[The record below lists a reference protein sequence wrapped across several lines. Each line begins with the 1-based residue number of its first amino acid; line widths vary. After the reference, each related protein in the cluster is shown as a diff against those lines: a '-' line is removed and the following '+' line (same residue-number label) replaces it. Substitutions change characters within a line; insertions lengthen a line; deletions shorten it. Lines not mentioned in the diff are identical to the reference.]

1 MPLLGMSM
9 VGHVLA
15 DAANSMWWLVAG
27 VALAAGLTV
36 RHLQV
41 KHGLRN
47 SAGLGLVG
55 VAATVALA
63 ASAIVIP
70 TVGAGQAR
78 NGLPD
83 LISDPPRP
91 AFLKEL
97 RADDGQAQLVLTFD
111 GYVHN
116 VGTGPLDVVGNP
128 QEPDGM
134 VQRVREDGEW
144 REVST
149 PTVRY
154 ETDDGHNHFHLIEAV
169 DYVLWNESQGSQT
182 AAGSK
187 IGFCLV
193 DSEQMEP
200 GTEQDYS
207 EELDN
212 FCQEDNPTATS
223 LRMGISSGWRD
234 IYDATTTL
242 QWVDVS
248 FTEPGRYW
256 IGAITDPNDEI
267 VESNE
272 DNNALIFS
280 DRPAIVPGWLP
291 QAGAVET
298 AGETVEIEL
307 QAEAFGTVADPIYVI
322 KRGPEN
328 GRIDVPVGAALTA
341 NEAGTAKLG
350 FTPAPGF
357 TGSDSIE
364 FSVRDRASLFPIEAP
379 TAVFTIEATGGG
391 EELVASQFS
400 PGLTLDTNLFEIDA
414 GSEFDVD
421 IDVAYITG
429 DPVSLYAIGL
439 PPGLWVEDSSIVG
452 APTAPGFHSV
462 ELIALAVDGA
472 TVSREATFIVN
483 EAAATGLSSGLD
495 RSSPLMQPV
504 QVSIGSAGL
513 SSQYEASGL
522 PPGLEIDDAAPVV
535 TGTPTEVGDFDVTVT
550 ETDPDGNE
558 RTATFTW
565 SIRPAVAI
573 EFPL

>member
-1 MPLLGMSM
+1 MPML
-9 VGHVLA
+9 GHVLS
-15 DAANSMWWLVAG
+15 DATNNLLWLI
-27 VALAAGLTV
+27 AAGMLAIALTV
-36 RHLQV
+36 QHLCV
-41 KHGLRN
+41 KHGTMRQAQLRTL
-47 SAGLGLVG
+47 AV
-55 VAATVALA
+55 VTAATVG
-63 ASAIVIP
+63 ASALIAP

-97 RADDGQAQLVLTFD
+97 RGGDGQLQLVLTFD

-116 VGTGPLDVVGNP
+116 IGTGPLDVVGNP
-128 QEPDGM
+128 QEPNGM

-154 ETDDGHNHFHLIEAV
+154 ETEDGHNHFHLIEAI
-169 DYVLWNESQGSQT
+169 DYVLWNETQGSQT

-212 FCQEDNPTATS
+212 FCQEDNPSATS

-248 FTEPGRYW
+248 YVAPGRYW

-291 QAGAVET
+291 ADGAAET
-298 AGETVEIEL
+298 AGESVEIEL
-307 QAEAFGTVADPIYVI
+307 EAQAFGTVADPVFVI
-322 KRGPEN
+322 EQGPQN
-328 GRIDVPVGAALTA
+328 GRLDVPIGAGLSSPTVV
-341 NEAGTAKLG
+341 
-350 FTPAPGF
+350 FTPAPDFSG
-357 TGSDSIE
+357 TDSFA
-364 FSVRDRASLFPIEAP
+364 FSVRDGASGFPVEAP
-379 TAVFTIEATGGG
+379 QAVVTIEVTGGG
-391 EELVASQFS
+391 EALVPSQFS

-414 GSEFDVD
+414 GDEFDLAV
-421 IDVAYITG
+421 DVAYITG
-429 DPVSLYAIGL
+429 DPVALHAVGL
-439 PPGLWVEDSSIVG
+439 PTGLRVEGDAIVG
-452 APTAPGFHSV
+452 SPTVPGFYAV

-483 EAAATGLSSGLD
+483 EVAKPGLASGVD
-495 RSSPLMQPV
+495 RSSPLMQELQTTV
-504 QVSIGSAGL
+504 GSPALG
-513 SSQYEASGL
+513 ASYTAAGL
-522 PPGLEIDDAAPVV
+522 PPGLSIDEAAPVIS
-535 TGTPTEVGDFDVTVT
+535 GSPTEVGDFEVVVTQVDA
-550 ETDPDGNE
+550 EGQE
-558 RTATFTW
+558 RSVEFIW
-565 SIRPAVAI
+565 SVRPAVAI
-573 EFPL
+573 NFAL

>member
-1 MPLLGMSM
+1 ML
-9 VGHVLA
+9 GHVLA
-15 DAANSMWWLVAG
+15 DTGTSLWWFVAG
-27 VALAAGLTV
+27 VALAGSLAV

-47 SAGLGLVG
+47 AAGLGFVG
-55 VAATVALA
+55 VAAAVALA
-63 ASAIVIP
+63 ASAIAIP

-97 RADDGQAQLVLTFD
+97 RGDDGQAQLVLTFD

-116 VGTGPLDVVGNP
+116 IGTGPLDVVGNP
-128 QEPDGM
+128 QEPGGM
-134 VQRVREDGEW
+134 VQRVREGGEW

-193 DSEQMEP
+193 DSEQIEP

-234 IYDATTTL
+234 VYDATTTL

-248 FTEPGRYW
+248 FTAPGRYW

-291 QAGAVET
+291 RSGAVET
-298 AGETVEIEL
+298 TGETVEIEL
-307 QAEAFGTVADPIYVI
+307 QAQAFGTVADPIYVI
-322 KRGPEN
+322 ERGPTN
-328 GRIDVPVGAALTA
+328 GRLDVPVGAALVA
-341 NEAGTAKLG
+341 NEAGAATVG
-350 FTPAPGF
+350 YTPAPGF

-364 FSVRDRASLFPIEAP
+364 FSVRDRASLFPVASP
-379 TAVFTIEATGGG
+379 TAVVTIEATGGG
-391 EELVASQFS
+391 EELVPSQFS
-400 PGLTLDTNLFEIDA
+400 PGLTLDTNLLEIDA
-414 GSEFDVD
+414 GAAFEVD

-439 PPGLWVEDSSIVG
+439 PPGLWVEGSSIVG
-452 APTAPGFHSV
+452 VPTAPGFHSV
-462 ELIALAVDGA
+462 ELIALAIDGA

-483 EAAATGLSSGLD
+483 KATKTGLASGVD
-495 RSSPLMQPV
+495 RSSPLMHAL
-504 QVSIGSAGL
+504 QVSIGRSAL
-513 SSQYEASGL
+513 NSRYEAQGL
-522 PPGLEIDDAAPVV
+522 PRGLEIDEAAPVV
-535 TGTPTEVGDFDVTVT
+535 SGTPAEIGDFDVTVT
-550 ETDPDGNE
+550 ETDSDGNE
-558 RTATFTW
+558 HTAAFTW